1 MNNPLNN
8 EMIEFDLEQD
18 YQIVVLDSVYDSAS
32 NQETQALFPQMIQ
45 FKINGYLQEY
55 PYGVLPMDASDFVG
69 THLLILRKSDRA
81 IVVGMKSITLAKC
94 LLHQIRFPM
103 LGILESHQD
112 DTRAHQQA
120 VQRVMDQYQQAGKAH
135 LLSYNG
141 SYTVHPEVRANKPL
155 MKVMWEVSQAMM
167 VNFYLEQQTEQVM
180 AVCSRQFKIDR
191 VKKNLGWDYFY
202 HTNENQITELGEY
215 HCQALG
221 NSLFL
226 PMTVKQHSEFALDL
240 AKKYQILWE
249 QRIVVQNNT
258 GHSNTNAEKSE
269 QPLPA

>member
-1 MNNPLNN
+1 MNAPLTS
-8 EMIEFDLEQD
+8 EAIEFDMDQN
-18 YQIVVLDSVYDSAS
+18 YQIVILDSVYDSAS
-32 NQETQALFPQMIQ
+32 NHKTQALFPKMIQ

-69 THLLILRKSDRA
+69 THLLITRKSDGE

-103 LGILESHQD
+103 LGMLDSRQD
-112 DTRAHQQA
+112 DTSAHKNAIQS
-120 VQRVMDQYQQAGKAH
+120 VMDHYSQTGLAEK
-135 LLSYNG
+135 LSYNG

-155 MKVMWEVSQAMM
+155 MKVIWEVSQAMM

-202 HTNENQITELGEY
+202 QAKGDQNTELGEY

-226 PMTVKQHSEFALDL
+226 PMTVKQHSEFALAL
-240 AKKYQILWE
+240 AKKYQTLWE
-249 QRIVVQNNT
+249 QRILVNNT
-258 GHSNTNAEKSE
+258 SNNHKHYLLA
-269 QPLPA
+269 